1 MEDMS
6 RGPLGVGDA
15 KTARAFWS
23 ALLPAAGV
31 DACESETDILLA
43 NDSRLEHGFVDENA
57 FQTPWLFRRALAG
70 HTWC

>member
-43 NDSRLEHGFVDENA
+43 NDSRLEHGF
-57 FQTPWLFRRALAG
+57 RG
-70 HTWC
+70 